1 MPSCWCFGHL
11 CWLNLGWGYNTA
23 PLSLIWL
30 TFTGLTLKYPFY
42 RCKVENG
49 MEPRKTRSKSSWDGL
64 VFFWFLEIHFI
75 FHFCTLLYWIDLEV
89 LITREA
95 LSLLWFS
102 RCIVEIIR
110 RELWECKSKIVWH
123 GLVIF
128 IFLQLSNGLWV
139 DESPYCSLVG
149 SVPATSCKEPRG

>member
-64 VFFWFLEIHFI
+64 VFFWFLEIHF
-75 FHFCTLLYWIDLEV
+75 FFSFLYSTLLDWSGSIDHTRGPFTA
-89 LITREA
+89 LIFQMHSRDYSKRAMRMQKQNRMTWSSYFHISPT
-95 LSLLWFS
+95 LQWSLGGRKPLLFP
-102 RCIVEIIR
+102 C
-110 RELWECKSKIVWH
+110 
-123 GLVIF
+123 G
-128 IFLQLSNGLWV
+128 
-139 DESPYCSLVG
+139 
-149 SVPATSCKEPRG
+149 